1 MIALDSFCPLWPTIL
16 NQFLNHAHCAQ
27 PTTLGSFP
35 TYTSGE
41 VLMLEPGGFAT
52 KPISRK
58 AESAV
63 KKPVFINENVTS
75 GKTLARSSFVFEIF
89 CAHRGFKRERLKGL

>member
-1 MIALDSFCPLWPTIL
+1 MTIKSLIITLDSFCPPWPTIL
-16 NQFLNHAHCAQ
+16 NQFLNHANCAQ

-52 KPISRK
+52 KPNSRK
-58 AESAV
+58 AENGA
-63 KKPVFINENVTS
+63 KKRF
-75 GKTLARSSFVFEIF
+75 L
-89 CAHRGFKRERLKGL
+89 

>member
-1 MIALDSFCPLWPTIL
+1 MSINPLMIALDSFCPLWPTNT

-41 VLMLEPGGFAT
+41 VLMLEPGGYAT
-52 KPISRK
+52 KPNSRK
-58 AESAV
+58 AEKCRDKAFS
-63 KKPVFINENVTS
+63 
-75 GKTLARSSFVFEIF
+75 
-89 CAHRGFKRERLKGL
+89 